1 MANVWDWTLGYLV
14 VFAVLQLAVYVYYR
28 RQVDDDPTPD
38 PAGGDPAGVD
48 RVVANTSVRDTGAT
62 DSRRCP
68 HCGASNEPDSRY
80 RYCRNCAKSLS
91 GA

>member
-14 VFAVLQLAVYVYYR
+14 VFAVLQFAVYAYYR

-38 PAGGDPAGVD
+38 PAGGDPAGID
-48 RVVANTSVRDTGAT
+48 RTVANTSVRGSETT

-80 RYCRNCAKSLS
+80 RYCRNCTKSLS